1 GQHPGRRR
9 RHHPRRGHRRLRH
22 RFPRH
27 RHADRQPYLR
37 RRGTIARRPLAGRHE
52 RPARHH
58 GHRIPQLLP
67 HRGPQHRAGPQL
79 DDLHDRIPAEL
90 HPERPAPPRLDRK
103 RSARTSPLR
112 PRRME
117 CPAPAADAAHCV
129 GPGRLRE
136 LVPRCP
142 RLQHLP
148 VARLHPQLPRRHPP
162 DRPRRIPPVPGPHPH
177 CTVRPDRTGGSVRLP
192 DTLRPPRPTRVLRV
206 RSADGTMLHAEVH
219 GPEDAPTVVF
229 SHGWTCS
236 TLVWLPI
243 LRVLGDSIRAV
254 LYDQRGHGRS
264 ETPRRSGYS
273 TTALA
278 DDLCAVLHATV
289 PRGTRVAVVGHS
301 MGGMTLMAAADR
313 PEFRSRVA
321 AALLASTGSHA
332 LVPGAHVVGGASL
345 LRSAFHRMLLTAPLP
360 LGPITPLTRAG
371 LRYVTMSPGSSP
383 EMVDLCVRMVH
394 ACRALPRAR
403 WGAVLRDLDLSAAV
417 PRLD

>member
-1 GQHPGRRR
+1 
-9 RHHPRRGHRRLRH
+9 
-22 RFPRH
+22 
-27 RHADRQPYLR
+27 
-37 RRGTIARRPLAGRHE
+37 
-52 RPARHH
+52 
-58 GHRIPQLLP
+58 
-67 HRGPQHRAGPQL
+67 
-79 DDLHDRIPAEL
+79 
-90 HPERPAPPRLDRK
+90 
-103 RSARTSPLR
+103 
-112 PRRME
+112 M
-117 CPAPAADAAHCV
+117 
-129 GPGRLRE
+129 
-136 LVPRCP
+136 
-142 RLQHLP
+142 
-148 VARLHPQLPRRHPP
+148 
-162 DRPRRIPPVPGPHPH
+162 
-177 CTVRPDRTGGSVRLP
+177 
-192 DTLRPPRPTRVLRV
+192 

-321 AALLASTGSHA
+321 AALLASTGSHE
-332 LVPGAHVVGGASL
+332 LVPGAHVVGGPSL

-383 EMVDLCVRMVH
+383 EMVVLCVRMVH
-394 ACRALPRAR
+394 ACRRAPRPLGRSSATSTCPLPCPASTSPPVSS
-403 WGAVLRDLDLSAAV
+403 WGPPTGS
-417 PRLD
+417 PRLSTPADSPRPSPPARSSPCCPASAT